1 MEQSPL
7 FKRKNTL
14 KIYLKNKRRFE
25 KMVILEKNN
34 FEEEVLNSKGLVL
47 VDFWSDGCE
56 PCKALMP
63 DVEALAEKYDGK
75 VKFCKLNIT
84 KARRL
89 AISQRVMGLSTI
101 LLYKDG
107 AKIEEVTKD
116 QAKAANIEA
125 IIVKHV

>member
-1 MEQSPL
+1 M
-7 FKRKNTL
+7 
-14 KIYLKNKRRFE
+14 I
-25 KMVILEKNN
+25 ILEKNN
-34 FEEEVLNSKGLVL
+34 FEEEVLKSEGLVI

-63 DVEALAEKYDGK
+63 DVEALAAQYEGK

-89 AISQRVMGLSTI
+89 AISQRVLGLPTI

-107 AKIEEVTKD
+107 EKIEEVTKD
-116 QAKAANIEA
+116 NAKPANIEA
-125 IIVKHV
+125 MIEKHI